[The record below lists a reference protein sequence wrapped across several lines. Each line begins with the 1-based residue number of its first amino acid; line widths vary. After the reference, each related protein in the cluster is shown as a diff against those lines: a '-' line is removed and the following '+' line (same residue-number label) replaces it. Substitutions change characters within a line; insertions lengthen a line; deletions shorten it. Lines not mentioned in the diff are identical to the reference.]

1 MKLNINRAYA
11 WSGIVGVA
19 CGISAHSLSGLFWG
33 FGIALS
39 LIVLLATI
47 AELD

>member
-1 MKLNINRAYA
+1 MRVNWNRAYA

-19 CGISAHSLSGLFWG
+19 CGISAHNWWGVFWG
-33 FGIALS
+33 FWVTIS
-39 LIVLLATI
+39 LIVLIADV